1 MRIFSTIARS
11 LWTGG
16 VHNSRQEELNN
27 ERQKQTLFSEAFFF
41 AAQSLNAGQLVWIVI
56 LISLNH
62 GVIGPDTDRGE
73 ANEESAP
80 FTTNENK
87 LGTLRRDDFFQLNFV
102 FQAKTFRIEGS
113 KLRPSSSKTF
123 RSPLSNA
130 TQPHALIK
138 TPHT

>member
-11 LWTGG
+11 LWTGRA
-16 VHNSRQEELNN
+16 HNSRQEELNN

-41 AAQSLNAGQLVWIVI
+41 AAQPLNAGQLVWIVI
-56 LISLNH
+56 FISLNH
-62 GVIGPDTDRGE
+62 GVIGPGTDKGE

-102 FQAKTFRIEGS
+102 FQTKAFRIEGS
-113 KLRPSSSKTF
+113 KLRLSSSKTF
-123 RSPLSNA
+123 RSPLSDA
-130 TQPHALIK
+130 TQPHALVK